1 MKKFIS
7 IIALCFLL
15 SGVNQ
20 FNAQPTP
27 EKDKMAWWREAR
39 FGMFIHFGLYTVPSG
54 VYNGEMMGRNWYA
67 EWIRMQGNWPNGIP
81 DEEYRNFAKQFN
93 PKDFNADE
101 WIRLAR
107 EAGMKY
113 FLITAKH
120 HDGFALWPTKVSKYN
135 VVDATPFKRDI
146 LGELASACKKYDVKL
161 GFYYSHWQD
170 WGHEGGAMPP
180 WPSKTG
186 REPEMPQ
193 PTKAQFGDYW
203 NKICLP
209 QVKELIENYDPW
221 FFWFDTWG
229 KSEQITHE
237 KVDELIG
244 FVRKLSDKCLINS
257 RIAFKYEGIE
267 NKVDYL
273 SMMDNSFPDG
283 YIEKPW
289 ETSGTMNRSWGY
301 HQLDYGWKPVG
312 EMLRNLVANASRN
325 GNYQLNIGP
334 MADGTFPKPSIKRL
348 KEIGAWMD
356 INGEGIYGAKPNPVA
371 EQEWGYITAK
381 ETKKGTKLYL
391 FVFDWAES
399 GKIKVKELL
408 KIPTKIQVLETGEVL
423 KGTNLKDGLEIILPE
438 FCPDFNCTVITVEIN
453 K

>member
-1 MKKFIS
+1 MEAQS
-7 IIALCFLL
+7 L
-15 SGVNQ
+15 SDQ
-20 FNAQPTP
+20 
-27 EKDKMAWWREAR
+27 DRMDWWHEAR
-39 FGMFIHFGLYTVPSG
+39 FGMFIHFGIYSVPSG
-54 VYNGEMMGRNWYA
+54 VYNGEIMGRNWYA
-67 EWIRMQGNWPNGIP
+67 EWIHMQGNWPNGIP
-81 DEEYRNFAKQFN
+81 EKEYKKFAKQFN
-93 PKDFNADE
+93 PKSFNADE
-101 WIRLAR
+101 WIRMAK

-146 LGELASACKKYDVKL
+146 LGELASACKKYGVKL

-170 WGHEGGAMPP
+170 WGHKGGAMPP
-180 WPSKTG
+180 WPSNELGT
-186 REPEMPQ
+186 EPKMPQ
-193 PTKAQFGDYW
+193 PTKAQFNDYW

-209 QVKELIENYDPW
+209 QVHELIENYDPH

-229 KSEQITHE
+229 KSEQITDE
-237 KVDELIG
+237 KVDELIAH
-244 FVRKLSDKCLINS
+244 VRKLSDKCLINS
-257 RIAFKYEGIE
+257 RIAFEYEGID

-301 HQLDYGWKPVG
+301 HLLDYGWKPTG
-312 EMLRNLVANASRN
+312 ELLRNLVANASRN

-356 INGEGIYGAKPNPVA
+356 INGEAIYGAKPNPVA

-381 ETKKGTKLYL
+381 EMKKGTKLYL
-391 FVFDWAES
+391 FVFDWDKS
-399 GKIKVKELL
+399 GKIKVEKLL

-423 KGTNLKDGLEIILPE
+423 KSTNLKDGLEIILPE
-438 FCPDFNCTVITVEIN
+438 FRPDFNCTVITVHFN